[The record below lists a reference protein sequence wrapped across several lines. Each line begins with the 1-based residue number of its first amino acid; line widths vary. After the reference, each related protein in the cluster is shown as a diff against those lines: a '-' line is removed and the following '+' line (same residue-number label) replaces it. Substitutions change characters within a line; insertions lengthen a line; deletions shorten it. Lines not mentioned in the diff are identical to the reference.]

1 MIHLVV
7 KRYLMGLFKP
17 DLFRSFGLGFVLGT
31 VLLVGGLWAQSEEG
45 ISGKVIPQAEAAAP
59 LPDRTR

>member
-1 MIHLVV
+1 
-7 KRYLMGLFKP
+7 MGLFKP
-17 DLFRSFGLGFVLGT
+17 DLYRSFGLGFVLGS
-31 VLLVGGLWAQSEEG
+31 VLLVGAMWAQSEDG